1 MAFRGVLFRSHFHFL
16 TLAFFVNLNN
26 TGKATFYVQLY
37 IISYFIKFSLYQ
49 NLQFLSD
56 IIIIV
61 IITIDTVGGFAVGLS
76 PVWGLRFPVWGAK
89 R

>member
-1 MAFRGVLFRSHFHFL
+1 MAFRGVLFSLHFHL
-16 TLAFFVNLNN
+16 ITLAFFVNLNN

-61 IITIDTVGGFAVGLS
+61 IIRIDTVGGFAVGLS
-76 PVWGLRFPVWGAK
+76 PVWGAK
-89 R
+89 IPSVGG